1 MCMCNILQQ
10 VARVS
15 GSKQVRQHV
24 RAALYYVNTWLKHAG
39 GKDCPSFSNYVFHK
53 LCYDTV
59 NEHGKVGGVELAG
72 LSFYRGEHSAMWP
85 SRKVTLAFINS
96 V

>member
-24 RAALYYVNTWLKHAG
+24 RVALYYVNTRLKHAG

-59 NEHGKVGGVELAG
+59 NEHGKVGGVDKRFVL
-72 LSFYRGEHSAMWP
+72 LSWG
-85 SRKVTLAFINS
+85 AFGHVAIS
-96 V
+96 EGDASLYK